1 MTFHDLNL
9 SKPLLK
15 ALDLLE
21 LTEPTHI
28 QREVFSVI
36 MSGRDVL
43 GIAQTGTGKTL
54 AYLLPCLRMW
64 KFTKDIH
71 PQVLIVVPTRE
82 LVAQVVEEAQ
92 KLAMYQNVKIL
103 GVYGGVNMRTQEGYI
118 REGVDFL
125 VATPGRL
132 NDLIL
137 NGAVSTKAIKRLII
151 DEVDEMLSL
160 GFLPQLKSILDL
172 IPTRRQNLLFS
183 ATMSPVIEELIEDFF
198 TSPVKIEA
206 TASGVPVEKINQV
219 AYAVPNFNTKYNLLK
234 LLIQDKTEFQKV
246 VVFVSS
252 RKYADIISEKLKE
265 ELGEEIGVMHSNKA
279 QNTRFRTTNEFN
291 EGELRILIATDL
303 FARGLDITDI
313 SHVINFEMPEDPEY
327 YLHRIGRTGRAERAG
342 ESISF
347 YTENE
352 VALKEAAESYM
363 NQAIPEL
370 ELPDEL
376 EISDELIEDEKEVIR
391 IPNVQVKIATKPSW
405 EKQVKAEYNEHGKK
419 IAVRKNPA
427 KKKRKK

>member
-1 MTFHDLNL
+1 MTFHELNL

-92 KLAMYQNVKIL
+92 KLAMYQNIKIL

-137 NGAVSTKAIKRLII
+137 NGAVSKKAIKRLII
-151 DEVDEMLSL
+151 YEVDEMRCYLKRKDKPMWIVYALERKTKQVVNFSIGLRTKRTLRYVTNTLLLSNPKTIYTDKLVHYKSLLNNIVHNTKPFGTNHIERKNLSL
-160 GFLPQLKSILDL
+160 RTHLKRLNRKTICFSRSFILL
-172 IPTRRQNLLFS
+172 QC
-183 ATMSPVIEELIEDFF
+183 V
-198 TSPVKIEA
+198 
-206 TASGVPVEKINQV
+206 
-219 AYAVPNFNTKYNLLK
+219 
-234 LLIQDKTEFQKV
+234 
-246 VVFVSS
+246 
-252 RKYADIISEKLKE
+252 
-265 ELGEEIGVMHSNKA
+265 
-279 QNTRFRTTNEFN
+279 
-291 EGELRILIATDL
+291 LRIY
-303 FARGLDITDI
+303 FWG
-313 SHVINFEMPEDPEY
+313 
-327 YLHRIGRTGRAERAG
+327 
-342 ESISF
+342 
-347 YTENE
+347 
-352 VALKEAAESYM
+352 
-363 NQAIPEL
+363 
-370 ELPDEL
+370 
-376 EISDELIEDEKEVIR
+376 
-391 IPNVQVKIATKPSW
+391 
-405 EKQVKAEYNEHGKK
+405 
-419 IAVRKNPA
+419 
-427 KKKRKK
+427 

>member
-370 ELPDEL
+370 ELPEEL

>member
-137 NGAVSTKAIKRLII
+137 NGAVSTKAIKQLII

-198 TSPVKIEA
+198 AAPVKIEA

-234 LLIQDKTEFQKV
+234 LLIQDKDEFQKV

-352 VALKEAAESYM
+352 VALKEAAENYM

-370 ELPDEL
+370 ALPEEL

>member
-92 KLAMYQNVKIL
+92 KLAMYQNVKVL

-234 LLIQDKTEFQKV
+234 LLIHDKVEFQKV

-370 ELPDEL
+370 ELPEEL